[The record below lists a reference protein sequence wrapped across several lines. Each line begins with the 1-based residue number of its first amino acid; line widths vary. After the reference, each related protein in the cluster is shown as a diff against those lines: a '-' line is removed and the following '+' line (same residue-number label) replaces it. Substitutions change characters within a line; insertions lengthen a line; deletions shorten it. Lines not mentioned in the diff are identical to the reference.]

1 MAINP
6 VGVQAYINAQR
17 TFNNVESA
25 LQQGTR
31 TRGGDTFAKTLD
43 QTLVRDTVDRAEQ
56 FGAHA
61 DFIKQRTAN
70 TQAAVH
76 PNSFTNTVSQ
86 GLQRVTSLEREKAMA
101 IEEFAAGRTQN
112 VHELMITL
120 QKANLAMSLTSA
132 VRGKVLE
139 AYKEISRM
147 QF

>member
-1 MAINP
+1 MAISS
-6 VGVQAYINAQR
+6 VGIQAYANAQR
-17 TFNNVESA
+17 AFSHVESA
-25 LQQGTR
+25 LQQGQR
-31 TRGGDTFAKTLD
+31 TNKGDTFAKTLD
-43 QTLVRDTVDRAEQ
+43 QTLIRDTVDRSENL
-56 FGAHA
+56 GAQA
-61 DFIKQRTAN
+61 DFIKRRTAN

-76 PNSFTNTVSQ
+76 PNSFTQTLSQ
-86 GLQRVTSLEREKAMA
+86 GMQRVSALQDDKAKA

-120 QKANLAMSLTSA
+120 QKASLAMSLTTA

>member
-6 VGVQAYINAQR
+6 VGIQAYMNAQR
-17 TFNNVESA
+17 AFNNVESA
-25 LQQGTR
+25 LQ
-31 TRGGDTFAKTLD
+31 GGQRAGIKDTFAKTLD
-43 QTLVRDTVDRAEQ
+43 RTLTRDTVDRAEG
-56 FGAHA
+56 FGAQA
-61 DFIKQRTAN
+61 DFITQRASK

-76 PNSFTNTVSQ
+76 SNSFTDTVSQ
-86 GLQRVTSLEREKAMA
+86 GLRRVTALEQDKARA

-120 QKANLAMSLTSA
+120 QKASLAMSLTSA